1 MLSDCLTLFYYLISS
16 LNRRHRLCW
25 LPARNQT
32 SAADASFPPSPT
44 LIPVLL
50 LYVVASIYIIPPASP
65 AHLPA
70 MGPPKTRGLEARP
83 SRSRFHEG
91 SMNDRVSA
99 VPPDQ
104 FLGPGEME
112 SLERSLEVELEQHQ
126 YNLRNARRSQDT
138 QRQLQL
144 WLSQAPSIAPSVAPS
159 TSTSSPSKKGML
171 GKVWDGVRGRFQLK
185 KDVPSPEQ
193 KKKPESPPKKPS
205 TANIYDDRPT
215 REEALASYHL
225 LVDSGFFT
233 SHAIQSTRQPPPP
246 GFVKQRPATS
256 HQVLSVPTTLSTPPR
271 GPRPLQAPPSLPP
284 PPKFPLNTTP
294 KTPKTPKTPRSTRSN
309 RTSLG
314 AMTQA
319 SVDSRGTK
327 RTVNESTNN
336 DILIHQDERDDRG
349 ERDKPEVPREAR
361 KKIRKSTSKDF
372 IIPVLRTVKSRRK
385 LTGSRSN
392 RRRSQGNAALPPV
405 VIHHYH
411 SHSASSR
418 DSKHSKRSSHLLC
431 AASPS
436 SAGSSPRS
444 SLDSTS
450 SWKESGDSV
459 YSVRAIGSGSK
470 SSRAL
475 RPRKPAA
482 KAGATSKADADA
494 AEALKVVPNANRGI
508 PGVPSIPAKYTF
520 GDDRENG
527 LAWRGQKR

>member
-1 MLSDCLTLFYYLISS
+1 
-16 LNRRHRLCW
+16 
-25 LPARNQT
+25 
-32 SAADASFPPSPT
+32 
-44 LIPVLL
+44 
-50 LYVVASIYIIPPASP
+50 
-65 AHLPA
+65 

-104 FLGPGEME
+104 FLGPGEIE
-112 SLERSLEVELEQHQ
+112 ALERPLEVELEQHQ
-126 YNLRNARRSQDT
+126 YNLRNAVRRSQDT

-159 TSTSSPSKKGML
+159 VAPSTSTSSPLKKGML

-185 KDVPSPEQ
+185 KDTPSPEQ
-193 KKKPESPPKKPS
+193 KKKVDLPPKKPA

-225 LVDSGFFT
+225 LVESGFFT

-256 HQVLSVPTTLSTPPR
+256 ASHQLLTVSTTLATPPR
-271 GPRPLQAPPSLPP
+271 APQPLQDPPSLPP

-294 KTPKTPKTPRSTRSN
+294 KTPKTPRSTRSN

-314 AMTQA
+314 AMTPA
-319 SVDSRGTK
+319 SADSRGTK

-336 DILIHQDERDDRG
+336 DILIHQDERDDRD
-349 ERDKPEVPREAR
+349 ERDEKDKPEVPREAR

-372 IIPVLRTVKSRRK
+372 TIPVLRAVKSRRK
-385 LTGSRSN
+385 LTGSRST
-392 RRRSQGNAALPPV
+392 RRKSQGNAALPPV

-431 AASPS
+431 AAPS

-444 SLDSTS
+444 SIDSTS
-450 SWKESGDSV
+450 SWRESGDSV

-520 GDDRENG
+520 GEDRENG
-527 LAWRGQKR
+527 LAWRGARR

>member
-1 MLSDCLTLFYYLISS
+1 
-16 LNRRHRLCW
+16 
-25 LPARNQT
+25 
-32 SAADASFPPSPT
+32 
-44 LIPVLL
+44 
-50 LYVVASIYIIPPASP
+50 
-65 AHLPA
+65 

-99 VPPDQ
+99 VPPDH
-104 FLGPGEME
+104 FLGPGEIE
-112 SLERSLEVELEQHQ
+112 SLERPLEVELEQHQ

-171 GKVWDGVRGRFQLK
+171 GKVWDGVRGRLQLK
-185 KDVPSPEQ
+185 KDTPSPEQ
-193 KKKPESPPKKPS
+193 KKKPDSPPKKPA

-225 LVDSGFFT
+225 LVESGFFT

-256 HQVLSVPTTLSTPPR
+256 HQVLSVSTPPR
-271 GPRPLQAPPSLPP
+271 APQPLQAPPSLPP

-294 KTPKTPKTPRSTRSN
+294 KTPRSTRSN
-309 RTSLG
+309 RTSLS
-314 AMTQA
+314 AVTPA
-319 SVDSRGTK
+319 SADSRGTK
-327 RTVNESTNN
+327 RTVNDSTNN
-336 DILIHQDERDDRG
+336 DILIHQDER
-349 ERDKPEVPREAR
+349 EKPEVPREAR

-372 IIPVLRTVKSRRK
+372 TIPVLHAVKSRRK

-392 RRRSQGNAALPPV
+392 RRKSQGNAGLPPV

-431 AASPS
+431 AASTS

-450 SWKESGDSV
+450 SWRESGESV

-482 KAGATSKADADA
+482 KAGATSTADADA
-494 AEALKVVPNANRGI
+494 TEPLKVVPNANRGI

-520 GDDRENG
+520 GEDRENG
-527 LAWRGQKR
+527 QAWRGLRR

>member
-1 MLSDCLTLFYYLISS
+1 
-16 LNRRHRLCW
+16 
-25 LPARNQT
+25 
-32 SAADASFPPSPT
+32 
-44 LIPVLL
+44 
-50 LYVVASIYIIPPASP
+50 
-65 AHLPA
+65 
-70 MGPPKTRGLEARP
+70 
-83 SRSRFHEG
+83 
-91 SMNDRVSA
+91 MNDRVSA
-99 VPPDQ
+99 VPPEH
-104 FLGPGEME
+104 FLGPGELE
-112 SLERSLEVELEQHQ
+112 ALERPLELELEKHQ
-126 YNLRNARRSQDT
+126 LNLRNARRSQDT

-159 TSTSSPSKKGML
+159 TSTSSPRKGML
-171 GKVWDGVRGRFQLK
+171 GKVWDGVRGRLQLK
-185 KDVPSPEQ
+185 KETPSPEQ
-193 KKKPESPPKKPS
+193 PKKKADPPPKKPS

-225 LVDSGFFT
+225 LVESGFFT

-256 HQVLSVPTTLSTPPR
+256 HQMLNVPTNLSTPPR
-271 GPRPLQAPPSLPP
+271 VPHALQDPTSLPP
-284 PPKFPLNTTP
+284 PPKLPLNS
-294 KTPKTPKTPRSTRSN
+294 TPKTPKTPRSTRSN

-314 AMTQA
+314 AMTTA

-327 RTVNESTNN
+327 RTVNDSTNNN
-336 DILIHQDERDDRG
+336 DILIHQDERDDRD
-349 ERDKPEVPREAR
+349 ERSKPEIPREAR

-372 IIPVLRTVKSRRK
+372 TIPVLRTVKSHRKLVAGRSSRRK
-385 LTGSRSN
+385 
-392 RRRSQGNAALPPV
+392 SQGNAGLTPV

-444 SLDSTS
+444 SIDSTS
-450 SWKESGDSV
+450 SWREGGDSV
-459 YSVRAIGSGSK
+459 YKVQAIGSGSK

-482 KAGATSKADADA
+482 KASASNKADADP

-520 GDDRENG
+520 GEDRENG
-527 LAWRGQKR
+527 QVWRGLRR

>member
-1 MLSDCLTLFYYLISS
+1 
-16 LNRRHRLCW
+16 
-25 LPARNQT
+25 
-32 SAADASFPPSPT
+32 
-44 LIPVLL
+44 
-50 LYVVASIYIIPPASP
+50 
-65 AHLPA
+65 
-70 MGPPKTRGLEARP
+70 MGPPRTRGLTAP
-83 SRSRFHEG
+83 QNRSRFHEG

-99 VPPDQ
+99 VPPDS
-104 FLGPGEME
+104 FLGPGEIE
-112 SLERSLEVELEQHQ
+112 SLERPLEVELEQHQ
-126 YNLRNARRSQDT
+126 LSLRNARRSQDT

-171 GKVWDGVRGRFQLK
+171 GKVWDGFRGRLQLK
-185 KDVPSPEQ
+185 KEAPSPEQ
-193 KKKPESPPKKPS
+193 PKKKADSPPKKPA

-225 LVDSGFFT
+225 LVESGFFT

-246 GFVKQRPATS
+246 GFAKRPATS
-256 HQVLSVPTTLSTPPR
+256 ASQQMLSVSTNFSTPPR
-271 GPRPLQAPPSLPP
+271 GPQALQAPPSLPP
-284 PPKFPLNTTP
+284 PLKFPLNT
-294 KTPKTPKTPRSTRSN
+294 TPKTPKTPRSTRSN

-314 AMTQA
+314 AMTPA
-319 SVDSRGTK
+319 SADSRGTK

-336 DILIHQDERDDRG
+336 NDILIHQDERDRD
-349 ERDKPEVPREAR
+349 ERSKPEIPREAR

-372 IIPVLRTVKSRRK
+372 TIPVLRTVKSTRK
-385 LTGSRSN
+385 LVASRSN
-392 RRRSQGNAALPPV
+392 RRKSQGNAGLTPV

-431 AASPS
+431 AAPS

-444 SLDSTS
+444 SIDSTS
-450 SWKESGDSV
+450 SWRESGDSV

-482 KAGATSKADADA
+482 KAGAASKADADA

-508 PGVPSIPAKYTF
+508 PGVPSIPAKFTF
-520 GDDRENG
+520 GEDRENG
-527 LAWRGQKR
+527 QVWRGLRR